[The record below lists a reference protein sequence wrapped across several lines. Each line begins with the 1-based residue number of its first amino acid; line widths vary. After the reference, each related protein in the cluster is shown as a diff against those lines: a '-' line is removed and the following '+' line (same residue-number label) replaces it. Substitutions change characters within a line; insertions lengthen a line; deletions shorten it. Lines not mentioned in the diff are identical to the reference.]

1 MSNIRLFTKT
11 DKQIVLACFQANVP
25 LRTISKKLDIPLSSI
40 QQWYRQFQSCD
51 RSWAKEDDKDRVLR
65 QTALTLFGKGFGYK
79 LVATKLNITQSRAK
93 YWMHLYKSE
102 QLSFF
107 TEGRKRPKKYP
118 LEKKLAILDRFAVS
132 TGSKKK
138 FCYTEGI
145 SVSTLNK
152 WLKEKQ

>member
-1 MSNIRLFTKT
+1 M
-11 DKQIVLACFQANVP
+11 
-25 LRTISKKLDIPLSSI
+25 
-40 QQWYRQFQSCD
+40 
-51 RSWAKEDDKDRVLR
+51 R
-65 QTALTLFGKGFGYK
+65 QTALSLFEKGCGYK

-118 LEKKLAILDRFAVS
+118 LEKKLAILDRFAIS
-132 TGSKKK
+132 TESKKK

-152 WLKEKQ
+152 WLKEEQ